1 MRQRQLLAA
10 LLVAATPLA
19 QAESET
25 LGEVVVTATR
35 MEQPLQQALA
45 HTTVINQKDILDSQ
59 AADVPTLLRQ
69 LAGVEI
75 YQAGGIG
82 KQSSVFM
89 RGTNS
94 GHVLVLLDGVRI
106 GSATTGATAIDQ
118 LMLEQIER
126 IEVVRGNVSS
136 LYGSDAIGGVIQ
148 IFTRRGRGEPRFTA
162 LAGIGSERSRKFGL
176 GYGGKTERAS
186 FNLQAS
192 RNTTSG
198 HSALDPQVTAGANP
212 DKDGYTNTTWSGN
225 WRQALGAD
233 HAFILSGFDSRGEV
247 QFDNAWAV
255 TPSEVNISKTRLG
268 KTTLAL
274 EDRFTSNWLSQLSRN
289 RGKDE
294 LDMLTDGQSISRIKT
309 SSEQWTWQNT
319 VLLDEINTLLLLSES
334 TRQRVDSDTAYTQ
347 TERTV
352 DSYLFSYVSRTATQ
366 QLQLNK
372 RQDRYSDFGQA
383 DTWLL
388 AYGLQL
394 DPQWRLGYSSGTA
407 FKAPTFNDMY
417 APALWG
423 GNPSLLPER
432 ARNREWGLHFKSE
445 KTQLE
450 LAYFNNQI
458 LDLIAADSFWVMQN
472 IAQARIRGTELAI
485 QTQEGVTRWHLNY
498 TVQNPRNE
506 LTGALLPKRAR
517 KFGNF
522 GFMQQK
528 AEWNWGLD
536 WQYSGLR
543 EESNGTPLPSYTF
556 VNLVTRYSM
565 GQHAD
570 LSLRVDNLLNKK
582 RVQAYGY
589 TPTGRGIFV
598 TFNYH

>member
-1 MRQRQLLAA
+1 MKQKHLFAA

-19 QAESET
+19 QADNET
-25 LGEVVVTATR
+25 LGEVVVTASR
-35 MEQPLQQALA
+35 MEQPLQQVLA
-45 HTTVINQKDILDSQ
+45 HTTVINQKDIHDSQ
-59 AADVPTLLRQ
+59 ATDVPTLLRQ

-118 LMLEQIER
+118 LMLDQVER

-148 IFTRRGRGEPRFTA
+148 IFTKRGRGEPRFTA
-162 LAGIGSERSRKFGL
+162 LAGVGGERSRKYGL
-176 GYGGKTERAS
+176 GYGGKTEQAS

-192 RNTTSG
+192 RYTTSG
-198 HSALDPQVTAGANP
+198 HSSLDPQVTAGANP
-212 DKDGYTNTTWSGN
+212 DKDGYTNTSWSGN
-225 WRQALGAD
+225 WRQSIGAD
-233 HAFILSGFDSRGEV
+233 HAFIVSGFDSRGEV
-247 QFDNAWAV
+247 QFDNAWGTA
-255 TPSEVNISKTRLG
+255 TEVNTSKTHLA

-294 LDMLTDGQSISRIKT
+294 LDVLTDGASISRIKT
-309 SSEQWTWQNT
+309 SSEQWAWQNT
-319 VLLDEINTLLLLSES
+319 VLLDEINTLLLVSES
-334 TRQRVDSDTAYTQ
+334 VKQRVESDTAYTQ
-347 TERTV
+347 TGRTI
-352 DSYLFSYVSRTATQ
+352 DSYLLSYTSRTATQ
-366 QLQLNK
+366 QLQINK

-388 AYGLQL
+388 AYGMQL
-394 DPQWRLGYSSGTA
+394 DPQWRLTYSTGTA
-407 FKAPTFNDMY
+407 FKAPTFNDMH
-417 APALWG
+417 APVLWG
-423 GNPSLLPER
+423 GNPNLLPER

-445 KTQLE
+445 KTQLD

-458 LDLIAADSFWVMQN
+458 HDLIAADSFWVMQN
-472 IAQARIRGTELAI
+472 IAQARIRGTELSI
-485 QTQEGVTRWHLNY
+485 QTLEGVTHWHLNY

-506 LTGALLPKRAR
+506 LTGTVLPKRAR

-522 GFMQQK
+522 GFMRQQG
-528 AEWNWGLD
+528 EWNWGMD
-536 WQYSGLR
+536 WQYSGIR
-543 EESNGTPLPSYTF
+543 EENNGTPLPSYTF
-556 VNLVTRYSM
+556 VNLVTRYTM

-570 LSLRVDNLLNKK
+570 LSLRVENLLNKK

-589 TPTGRGIFV
+589 TPAGRSIFV